1 MSAIYSKA
9 LTPKDVKKSHPF
21 KIEMSLNKGKRYLAV
36 NYHSRLYTGFEI
48 KDQYLVYKQKSITGL
63 DFKQK
68 VPPSFPGKNYYCV
81 LNIKIQGLQVSN
93 EDKAVSIKWV
103 EDDKSTNDLSPVLF
117 ESAQTLNQK
126 EARIILGVLVFDG
139 ESTAGTLS
147 PDLGGAKISYISQFV
162 TTDLLMTNMV
172 FNGVPVIYPV
182 PFIGSSLNLESI

>member
-1 MSAIYSKA
+1 MSAIYSKS

-21 KIEMSLNKGKRYLAV
+21 KIELSLKNGKRYLAV

-48 KDQYLVYKQKSITGL
+48 KDEYLIYKQKSIVGL
-63 DFKQK
+63 DFKK
-68 VPPSFPGKNYYCV
+68 EVPSSFPGKNFYCV
-81 LNIKIQGLQVSN
+81 LNIKTQGLQVSN

-139 ESTAGTLS
+139 ESTAGSLS

>member
-1 MSAIYSKA
+1 MSAIYSKS
-9 LTPKDVKKSHPF
+9 LTPKDIKKSHPF
-21 KIEMSLNKGKRYLAV
+21 KIEMSSKKGKRYLAV

-48 KDQYLVYKQKSITGL
+48 KNEYLIYKQKSIVGL
-63 DFKQK
+63 DFKK
-68 VPPSFPGKNYYCV
+68 EVPSSFPGKNFYCV
-81 LNIKIQGLQVSN
+81 LNIKTQGLQVSN
-93 EDKAVSIKWV
+93 EDKAVSIKWI

-172 FNGVPVIYPV
+172 FNGVPIIYPV